1 MRGLAAA
8 LALCALLCPAAVFG
22 AQGAGGMTQDLLDA
36 LTKSPAARQDR
47 SAAPRPGAGPTA
59 PAQPAAPVVPGA
71 SVPSVTFPS
80 GAQPLRPAG
89 RPGANQGRHR
99 VLTLR
104 HDGLDRRALVT
115 LPKTAAVKKGQLAP
129 KLPVIIFLHGAGGS
143 ALQAMRQ
150 TNLAERAA
158 AAGFAAVFADG
169 TGAPGAEAEGLA
181 WNAWD
186 CCGYARDR
194 RVDDVGFL
202 SQLIG
207 RLRTDYGAD
216 PARIYL
222 AGFSNG
228 AELASRFALERP
240 GVVAAIA
247 SVGGSM
253 ACDAPRPSEALPVL
267 VIHGARDVM
276 ARYNPT
282 PAHPATGKLC
292 EDHQAQAQVEHWV
305 RGMNLPRAPRV
316 REDAA
321 VRVEDYAPAQAQGGH
336 GFLRFVLVKAG
347 GHAWPGGASEVY
359 RYCVLPTRRPDATA
373 LVLDFFSHPPR
384 AAAPAPAKKQAK
396 VRKSAR

>member
-1 MRGLAAA
+1 
-8 LALCALLCPAAVFG
+8 
-22 AQGAGGMTQDLLDA
+22 
-36 LTKSPAARQDR
+36 
-47 SAAPRPGAGPTA
+47 
-59 PAQPAAPVVPGA
+59 
-71 SVPSVTFPS
+71 
-80 GAQPLRPAG
+80 
-89 RPGANQGRHR
+89 
-99 VLTLR
+99 
-104 HDGLDRRALVT
+104 
-115 LPKTAAVKKGQLAP
+115 
-129 KLPVIIFLHGAGGS
+129 
-143 ALQAMRQ
+143 MRQ

-158 AAGFAAVFADG
+158 AAGFAAVFPDG

-202 SQLIG
+202 SLLIG

-216 PARIYL
+216 PARLYL

-228 AELASRFALERP
+228 AELATRFALERP
-240 GVVAAIA
+240 GVAAAIA

-253 ACDAPRPSEALPVL
+253 SCDAPRPPEALPVL

-282 PAHPATGKLC
+282 PAHPATGRLR
-292 EDHQAQAQVEHWV
+292 EDHQAKAQVEHWV
-305 RGMNLPRAPRV
+305 RGMNLPRTPRV

-321 VRVEDYAPAQAQGGH
+321 VRVEDYAPVPAQGAQGGR
-336 GFLRFVLVKAG
+336 GFLRFVLVKEG

-384 AAAPAPAKKQAK
+384 AAGAAPAPAKKQK
-396 VRKSAR
+396 PRKRTR